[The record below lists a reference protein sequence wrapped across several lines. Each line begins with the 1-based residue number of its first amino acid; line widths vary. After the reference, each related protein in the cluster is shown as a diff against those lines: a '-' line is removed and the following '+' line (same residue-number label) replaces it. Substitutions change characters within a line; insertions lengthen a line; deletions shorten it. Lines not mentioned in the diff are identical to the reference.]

1 MLVLFSEI
9 IRVVINWFV
18 IIIKV
23 FCDNVV
29 SEKIII
35 IGITMMFLSVKN
47 LNTFLLIPALVYSK
61 LGLFNSSYCH
71 SKVTV

>member
-29 SEKIII
+29 SEKII

>member
-35 IGITMMFLSVKN
+35 GITMMFLSVKN
-47 LNTFLLIPALVYSK
+47 LNTFLLIPALIYSK

>member
-35 IGITMMFLSVKN
+35 GITMMFLSVKN
-47 LNTFLLIPALVYSK
+47 LNTFLLIPALIYSK
-61 LGLFNSSYCH
+61 LCLFNSSYCH